1 MKHTVIQTPNQPL
14 ALYHQRHDC
23 NTLLLGKMLLL
34 MLATVVASMPDFAL
48 AQIPQLTQG
57 TVGIPGVSAN
67 TSIMKTLIMTVAF
80 IVFVLVIAVIGFG
93 LSDTIASFFRELN
106 DSRKQGDWSPLIRF
120 IGLAF
125 AVLAIVFVIMGYIN
139 KHVIDVANAVT

>member
-1 MKHTVIQTPNQPL
+1 MKHSINND
-14 ALYHQRHDC
+14 HK
-23 NTLLLGKMLLL
+23 TLTAGKILLL
-34 MLATVVASMPDFAL
+34 MLAFSAVLAPELAL

-57 TVGIPGVSAN
+57 TVGIPGVGNN

-80 IVFVLVIAVIGFG
+80 IVFVLVVAVVGFG

-125 AVLAIVFVIMGYIN
+125 AILAIVFVIMGYIN
-139 KHVIDVANAVT
+139 THVIDVANAV

>member
-1 MKHTVIQTPNQPL
+1 MQQTLPMCRKTLHFKSFAVL
-14 ALYHQRHDC
+14 ALALV
-23 NTLLLGKMLLL
+23 TLLL
-34 MLATVVASMPDFAL
+34 PDLVL
-48 AQIPQLTQG
+48 AQVPTLTQG
-57 TVGIPGVSAN
+57 TVGIPGVSSN

-80 IVFVLVIAVIGFG
+80 IVFVLVIAMIGFG

-139 KHVIDVANAVT
+139 THVIGAANAVT